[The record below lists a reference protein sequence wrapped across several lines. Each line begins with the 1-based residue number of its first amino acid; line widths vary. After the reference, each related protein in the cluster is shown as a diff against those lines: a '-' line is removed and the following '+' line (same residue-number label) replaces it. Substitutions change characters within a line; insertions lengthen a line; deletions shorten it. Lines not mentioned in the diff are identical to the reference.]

1 MSNVG
6 SMDTDD
12 TTNWFSPDE
21 IVTNTKGNAYKL
33 FNQMRMAPYI
43 EPRYEEFVVNRDVDI
58 SVRRWAGETPGPSCF
73 QLLNVGEKGSMSID
87 VMQMVRYMS
96 AQNIVFDGDRP
107 YMFDGQIYREVPA
120 GVVKKMINDA
130 VESLGVD
137 SLVLTRN
144 KMGDI
149 YTQVQLHNMA
159 EFFDERVPA
168 SFHETFDYEGHL
180 VPFANGLY
188 NIEGDDL
195 LPYTPYVFKRTLLAA
210 TYNPR
215 IIDHPVEEVY
225 RGIIP
230 DDDTRK
236 FFFEMVGYML
246 FSPEQTIPAIFV
258 IYGPGGTG
266 KTALQTAIT
275 AALGAVNVSH
285 LDLGQISGTFTT
297 AEMDGK
303 LLNVCGETGPGGNR
317 GPFMPDGQLLKKLS
331 EGQSITVQRKNQA
344 PYLMTPT
351 AKLLFVTNSIP
362 DFGDSTSGM
371 SRRLYV
377 VPCREKQNAEAR
389 IYDKLVEDEA
399 VSWLVNQALL
409 GYRRFLKR
417 NMRFSVSPQMSREAM
432 AFNIQDSVCEFLQSY
447 CGSLDP
453 IVIHN
458 QLLGRRWM
466 DLWDE
471 YKEYMEDTGI
481 KPVPKKVF
489 KEKLRNEYRLSM
501 VKKSYRFGDK
511 DTSSM
516 VFVDINDA
524 ASIREDMKRE
534 EDKAKKALL
543 EAQKARMKA
552 EERCTP

>member
-1 MSNVG
+1 MN
-6 SMDTDD
+6 
-12 TTNWFSPDE
+12 TNDIADCLSPDG
-21 IVTNTKGNAYKL
+21 IFTGSNGSGLRFVNW
-33 FNQMRMAPYI
+33 MREAEYI
-43 EPRYEEFVVNRDVDI
+43 PPRYEEFVVNRDVDI
-58 SVRRWAGETPGPSCF
+58 SVRRWTGTTPEPSCYP
-73 QLLNVGEKGSMSID
+73 LLNVGERGAMSID
-87 VMQMVRYMS
+87 IMQMVRYMS

-120 GVVKKMINDA
+120 GIIKKMINDA
-130 VESLGVD
+130 VESLNVD

-149 YTQVQLHNMA
+149 YSQVQLHNMA
-159 EFFDERVPA
+159 EFFDERVPS
-168 SFHETFDYEGHL
+168 SFHDTFDYEGHL

-389 IYDKLVEDEA
+389 IYDKLVEDDA

-432 AFNIQDSVCEFLQSY
+432 AFNIQDSVCDFLQTTF
-447 CGSLDP
+447 GTLDP

-458 QLLGRRWM
+458 SLEGRKATDVWQ
-466 DLWDE
+466 D
-471 YKEYMEDTGI
+471 YCEYMEEAGAR
-481 KPVPKKVF
+481 PVSKKHF
-489 KEKLRNEYRLSM
+489 KEKLRNEYRLDQ
-501 VKKSYRFGDK
+501 VRKSYRFGGNV
-511 DTSSM
+511 TSGM
-516 VFVDINDA
+516 VLVDLGNVSAD
-524 ASIREDMKRE
+524 REQEKRE
-534 EDKAKKALL
+534 EDRAKKALF

-552 EERCTP
+552 EERCMP